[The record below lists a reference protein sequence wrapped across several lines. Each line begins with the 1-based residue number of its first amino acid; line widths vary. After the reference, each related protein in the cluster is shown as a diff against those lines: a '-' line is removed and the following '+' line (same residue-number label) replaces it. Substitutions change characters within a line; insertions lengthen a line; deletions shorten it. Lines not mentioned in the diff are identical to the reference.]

1 MRRIGRITINRID
14 IKSISNRISV
24 YIIFSTNLLS
34 SRIMDIVLDNEIK
47 YSNI

>member
-1 MRRIGRITINRID
+1 MRRIGRNTINRID